1 MLISLRFPIN
11 LTNSTLFKDGLNQTE
26 VNGMNFRNSLGRALR
41 YSSTNCARAVLALA
55 LLSFTSLSSAQNLP
69 SIEDKVANTTRME
82 GFFNIFWDEA
92 NGKMYWEID
101 KLDTEFLYAISMA
114 SGLGSN
120 PVGID
125 RGQLGGTYILSAKR
139 VGPRVLL
146 VEPNYRYRADSANP
160 LERQAVVDA
169 FAPSVLWGFDIA
181 ATSGSSILVD
191 ATDFFLRDARNV
203 IGNISRRNQGN
214 YTLDKGRSA
223 FYLENT
229 KTFPENIE
237 IETMLTFGSNN
248 PGNLVNQVAASGES
262 VTLRQHHSFVK
273 LPDDNYKT
281 RVSDPRIGTN
291 GPTVYDY
298 STAIGDDMMVRLVS
312 RHRLEKKDPNA
323 ARSEAVEPIVYYV
336 DSGTPEP
343 IKSALI
349 AGASWWNQAYEAA
362 GFIDAFQVRELP
374 AGADPQDVRYNMI
387 HWTHRQTRGYSYGAS
402 VMDPRTGEI
411 IKGNVNLGSL
421 RLRQDYLHGQGLVP
435 GFEYLEVVADNNDAS
450 VNMALDRVR
459 QLSAHEVGHTLGFP
473 HNYLGSA
480 TGRESVMDYPAP
492 LVEITD
498 DGKLDLSNAY
508 PQRIG
513 EYDKLAIRYAY
524 EQFAPG
530 ADEAEELAK
539 IVRESLDRGLL
550 FMDHNNNSFVGA
562 GHQFAGVWDN
572 GDNLVD
578 QLKHEIEV
586 RRIGLANFSEAMIRN
601 GEPIS
606 ELEYVLLPL
615 YMHHRFQLN
624 SAAQSIGGADYLYSL
639 RGDGQVPFTIIDG
652 EEQRDALETVLST
665 LDVDFLTLPQSILAL
680 LPPSAFRHNQGEVF
694 PGNTGLL
701 FDALGAVEGSAN
713 LTVQSVLHPERM
725 ARLIAYGSMG
735 DYPSLEEVVD
745 RLLEVTWSADVPD
758 SEYQT
763 AVLHVAQRVT
773 VNEMMV
779 QASSDESSGE
789 VKAVLADRLNKL
801 AGELEGMRDPSPYQA
816 SAAADIRRWQGR
828 SEGAIPGPALE
839 MPSGDPI

>member
-1 MLISLRFPIN
+1 
-11 LTNSTLFKDGLNQTE
+11 
-26 VNGMNFRNSLGRALR
+26 MNFWNSSRRLVRVSRLCAARPVFAL
-41 YSSTNCARAVLALA
+41 VLLLLA
-55 LLSFTSLSSAQNLP
+55 SAATAQGLP
-69 SIEDKVANTTRME
+69 AIADKVANTTRMA
-82 GFFNIFWDEA
+82 GYFNIFWDEA

-101 KLDTEFLYAISMA
+101 KLDTEFLYAVSMA

-125 RGQLGGTYILSAKR
+125 RGQLAGTYILSAKR

-181 ATSGSSILVD
+181 AASGDSILVD

-203 IGNISRRNQGN
+203 IGNIARRNQGT
-214 YTLDKGRSA
+214 YTLDRSRSA

-229 KTFPENIE
+229 KAFPDNIE
-237 IETMLTFGSNN
+237 VETMLTYGSAN
-248 PGNLVNQVAASGES
+248 PGNLVSQVAASGES

-291 GPTVYDY
+291 GPTIYDY

-312 RHRLEKKDPNA
+312 RHRLEKRDPSA

-435 GFEYLEVVADNNDAS
+435 GFEYLEVVADNNGAS
-450 VNMALDRVR
+450 VDMALDRVR

-473 HNYLGSA
+473 HNYVGSA

-508 PQRIG
+508 TQRIG
-513 EYDKLAIRYAY
+513 EYDKLAVRYAY

-530 ADEAEELAK
+530 VDEAEQLAK

-550 FMDHNNNSFVGA
+550 FMDHSNNNFVGA

-578 QLKHEIEV
+578 QLKHEIRV
-586 RRIGLANFSEAMIRN
+586 RRIGLANFSAAMIRN
-601 GEPIS
+601 DEPLS

-624 SAAQSIGGADYLYSL
+624 SAAQSIGGADYLYAL
-639 RGDGQVPFTIIDG
+639 RGDGQVPFSII
-652 EEQRDALETVLST
+652 EASEQRDALETVLST
-665 LDVDFLTLPQSILAL
+665 LSVDFLTLPQDILAL

-694 PGNTGLL
+694 PGRTGLL
-701 FDALGAVEGSAN
+701 FDALGAAEGAAN
-713 LTVQSVLHPERM
+713 STVQSVLNPERM
-725 ARLIAYGSMG
+725 ARLVAYGSMG
-735 DYPSLEEVVD
+735 DYPDLEEVID
-745 RLLEVTWSADVPD
+745 RLLEVTWGAAAPD
-758 SEYQT
+758 SEYRSQ
-763 AVLHVAQRVT
+763 VLNVVRRVT
-773 VNEMMV
+773 VNELMV
-779 QASSDESSGE
+779 QAGNEDSSGE

-801 AGELEGMRDPSPYQA
+801 AAQLEAMRNPSPYQA
-816 SAAADIRRWQGR
+816 SAAAQIRRWQGR
-828 SEGAIPGPALE
+828 SVDAIPGPALQ

>member
-1 MLISLRFPIN
+1 MLSSLRSSIDQI
-11 LTNSTLFKDGLNQTE
+11 SATLCTDGLNKAKE
-26 VNGMNFRNSLGRALR
+26 IEMNFRNPLGRPVSFQCLFP
-41 YSSTNCARAVLALA
+41 ARPLFVLALF
-55 LLSFTSLSSAQNLP
+55 LLTSIAHAQNLP
-69 SIEDKVANTTRME
+69 SIADKVANTTRMD
-82 GFFNIFWDEA
+82 GYFNIFWDEE

-101 KLDTEFLYAISMA
+101 KLDTEFLYSVSMA

-125 RGQLGGTYILSAKR
+125 RGQLAGTYILSAKR
-139 VGPRVLL
+139 IGPRVLL
-146 VEPNYRYRADSANP
+146 VEPNYRYRADSVNP

-181 ATSGSSILVD
+181 AASGDSILVD
-191 ATDFFLRDARNV
+191 ATDFFLRDARDV
-203 IGNISRRNQGN
+203 IGNIARRNQGT
-214 YTLDKGRSA
+214 YTLDRSRSA

-237 IETMLTFGSNN
+237 VETMLTFASRN
-248 PGNLVNQVAASGES
+248 PGNLVNRVAASGES
-262 VTLRQHHSFVK
+262 VTLRQHHSFFK

-291 GPTVYDY
+291 GPTIYDY
-298 STAIGDDMMVRLVS
+298 SSAIGDDMMVRLVS
-312 RHRLEKKDPNA
+312 RHRLEKKDPTA

-349 AGASWWNQAYEAA
+349 AGAGWWNQAYEAA
-362 GFIDAFQVRELP
+362 GFINAFQVRELP
-374 AGADPQDVRYNMI
+374 VGADPQDVRYNMI

-435 GFEYLEVVADNNDAS
+435 GFEYLEVVADNNGAS

-480 TGRESVMDYPAP
+480 MGRESVMDYPAP

-498 DGKLDLSNAY
+498 DGELDLSNAY

-513 EYDKLAIRYAY
+513 EYDKLAVRYAY
-524 EQFAPG
+524 EQFPAG
-530 ADEAEELAK
+530 ANEAEELAK
-539 IVRESLDRGLL
+539 IVQESLDRGLL

-586 RRIGLANFSEAMIRN
+586 RRIGLANFSDAMIRR

-624 SAAQSIGGADYLYSL
+624 SAAQSIGGANYLYAL
-639 RGDGQVPFTIIDG
+639 RGDGQIPVTIIDAA
-652 EEQRDALETVLST
+652 EQRDALETVLST
-665 LDVDFLTLPQSILAL
+665 LSVDFLTLPQSILAL
-680 LPPSAFRHNQGEVF
+680 LPPAAHRHNQGEEF
-694 PGNTGLL
+694 PGRTGLL
-701 FDALGAVEGSAN
+701 FDALGAAEGSAN
-713 LTVQSVLHPERM
+713 LTVQSILHPERM
-725 ARLIAYGSMG
+725 ARLVAYGGMG
-735 DYPSLEEVVD
+735 DYPNLEEVID
-745 RLLEVTWSADVPD
+745 RLLEVTWGVSTPD
-758 SEYQT
+758 SEYQ
-763 AVLHVAQRVT
+763 AQVLHVAQRAT

-779 QASSDESSGE
+779 QASNEDSSGE

-801 AGELEGMRDPSPYQA
+801 AGELEGMRNSNPYQA
-816 SAAADIRRWQGR
+816 NAAADIRRWQGR
-828 SEGAIPGPALE
+828 SDNAIPSSALE
-839 MPSGDPI
+839 MPPGDPI

>member
-1 MLISLRFPIN
+1 MSLHFRRAISIRP
-11 LTNSTLFKDGLNQTE
+11 
-26 VNGMNFRNSLGRALR
+26 
-41 YSSTNCARAVLALA
+41 VLALA
-55 LLSFTSLSSAQNLP
+55 LLLLTSIVHAQSLP
-69 SIEDKVANTTRME
+69 SIADKVANTTRMD
-82 GFFNIFWDEA
+82 GYFNLFWDEA

-101 KLDTEFLYAISMA
+101 KLDTEFLYSISMG

-125 RGQLGGTYILSAKR
+125 RGQLAGTYILSAKR

-160 LERQAVVDA
+160 LERQAVTDA
-169 FAPSVLWGFDIA
+169 FAPSMLWGFDIA
-181 ATSGSSILVD
+181 AATDNSILVD
-191 ATDFFLRDARNV
+191 ATDFFLRDARDV
-203 IGNISRRNQGN
+203 IGTIANLGQGTF
-214 YTLDKGRSA
+214 TLDRSRSA

-237 IETMLTFGSNN
+237 IETMLTFGSRN
-248 PGNLVNQVAASGES
+248 PGRLVSGVAASGES
-262 VTLRQHHSFVK
+262 VTLRQHHSFLK
-273 LPDDNYKT
+273 LPDDNYTT

-291 GPTVYDY
+291 GPTIYDY
-298 STAIGDDMMVRLVS
+298 SSAIGDDMMVRLVS

-362 GFIDAFQVRELP
+362 GFINAFQVRELP

-387 HWTHRQTRGYSYGAS
+387 HWTHRQTRGYSYGSS
-402 VMDPRTGEI
+402 VTDPRTGEI

-435 GFEYLEVVADNNDAS
+435 GFEYLEVVADNNGAS

-459 QLSAHEVGHTLGFP
+459 QLAAHEVGHTLGFP

-480 TGRESVMDYPAP
+480 IGRESVMDYPAP
-492 LVEITD
+492 LVEITGE
-498 DGKLDLSNAY
+498 GKLDLSNAY

-513 EYDKLAIRYAY
+513 EYDKLAVRYAY
-524 EQFAPG
+524 EQFPVG
-530 ADEAEELAK
+530 ANEAEELAK

-572 GDNLVD
+572 GENLVD

-586 RRIGLANFSEAMIRN
+586 RRIGLANFSAAMVRN

-624 SAAQSIGGADYLYSL
+624 SAAQSIGGADYLYAL
-639 RGDGQVPFTIIDG
+639 RGDGQVPFTIIDAQ
-652 EEQRDALETVLST
+652 EQRDALETVLST
-665 LDVDFLTLPQSILAL
+665 LDVEFLTLPQSILAL
-680 LPPSAFRHNQGEVF
+680 LPPAAHRHNQGENF
-694 PGNTGLL
+694 PGRTGLL
-701 FDALGAVEGSAN
+701 FDALGAAEGSAS
-713 LTVQSVLHPERM
+713 LTVQAILHPERM
-725 ARLIAYGSMG
+725 ARLVAYGSMG
-735 DYPSLEEVVD
+735 DYPDLEEVID
-745 RLLEVTWSADVPD
+745 RLLEVTLGASAPD
-758 SEYQT
+758 SEYKAQ
-763 AVLHVAQRVT
+763 VLHVVQRVT

-779 QASSDESSGE
+779 QASSEDNSGE

-801 AGELEGMRDPSPYQA
+801 AGQLEGVRNPSPYQA

-828 SEGAIPGPALE
+828 SEVAIPTSALE
-839 MPSGDPI
+839 MPPGDPI

>member
-1 MLISLRFPIN
+1 MIPRS
-11 LTNSTLFKDGLNQTE
+11 
-26 VNGMNFRNSLGRALR
+26 
-41 YSSTNCARAVLALA
+41 SSTRAVRLQRMFSRRPLFALA
-55 LLSFTSLSSAQNLP
+55 LLLFTSITHAQGLP
-69 SIEDKVANTTRME
+69 SIADKVVDTMRMD
-82 GFFNIFWDEA
+82 GYFNIFWDEA

-101 KLDTEFLYAISMA
+101 KLDTEFLYSVSMA

-125 RGQLGGTYILSAKR
+125 RGQLGGSYILSAKR

-181 ATSGSSILVD
+181 AASGNSILVD
-191 ATDFFLRDARNV
+191 ATDFFLRDARDV
-203 IGNISRRNQGN
+203 IGNIARRNQGT
-214 YTLDKGRSA
+214 YTLDRSRSA

-237 IETMLTFGSNN
+237 IETMLTFASRN
-248 PGNLVNQVAASGES
+248 PGNLVNGVAASGES

-273 LPDDNYKT
+273 LPDDNYVT
-281 RVSDPRIGTN
+281 RISDPRIGTN
-291 GPTVYDY
+291 GPTIYDY
-298 STAIGDDMMVRLVS
+298 STAIGDDMMVRLVG

-349 AGASWWNQAYEAA
+349 VGASWWNQAYEAA
-362 GFIDAFQVRELP
+362 GFINAFQVRELP

-387 HWTHRQTRGYSYGAS
+387 HWTHRQTRGYSYGATVS
-402 VMDPRTGEI
+402 DPRTGEI

-435 GFEYLEVVADNNDAS
+435 GFEYLEVVADNNSAS

-473 HNYLGSA
+473 HNYVGSA

-492 LVEITD
+492 LVEITE

-513 EYDKLAIRYAY
+513 EYDKLAVRYAY
-524 EQFAPG
+524 EQFPDG
-530 ADEAEELAK
+530 ANEAEELAK
-539 IVRESLDRGLL
+539 IVQESLDRGLL

-586 RRIGLANFSEAMIRN
+586 RRIGLANFSAAMIRN
-601 GEPIS
+601 GEPLS

-624 SAAQSIGGADYLYSL
+624 SAAQSIGGADYRYAL
-639 RGDGQVPFTIIDG
+639 RGDGQIPFTIIEA

-665 LDVDFLTLPQSILAL
+665 LSVDFLTLPQDILAL
-680 LPPSAFRHNQGEVF
+680 LPPAAHRHNQGEVF
-694 PGNTGLL
+694 PGRTGLL
-701 FDALGAVEGSAN
+701 FDGLGAAEGSAR
-713 LTVQSVLHPERM
+713 LTVQSILHPERM
-725 ARLIAYGSMG
+725 ARLVAYGSMG
-735 DYPSLEEVVD
+735 NYPDLEEVID
-745 RLLEVTWSADVPD
+745 RLLEVTWGAATPD
-758 SEYQT
+758 SEYRT
-763 AVLHVAQRVT
+763 AVLHVAQRVA

-779 QASSDESSGE
+779 QASNEDSSGE
-789 VKAVLADRLNKL
+789 VKAILADRLHRL
-801 AGELEGMRDPSPYQA
+801 AGELEAVRNPSPYQA
-816 SAAADIRRWQGR
+816 SVAADIRRWQGR
-828 SEGAIPGPALE
+828 SDNAIPAPALE
-839 MPSGDPI
+839 MPPGDPI